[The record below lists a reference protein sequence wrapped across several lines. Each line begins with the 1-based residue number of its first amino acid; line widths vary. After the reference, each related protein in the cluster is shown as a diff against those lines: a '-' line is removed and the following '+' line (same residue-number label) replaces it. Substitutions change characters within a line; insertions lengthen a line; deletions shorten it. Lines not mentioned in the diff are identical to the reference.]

1 MENNITRDDLEGQID
16 AILHPE
22 PDEDGALYLE
32 YPCRRLREEY
42 SLDFSYMNTS
52 IYEGCSIH
60 KYSRL
65 SPPDAIDVHTITSNH
80 DVPTSLFYSALSILG
95 DSIIKYYEPQ
105 EYPPQLHFYPPVI
118 LTAWSG
124 FESFVRY
131 KSELLVATV
140 PTISLDVRRYLQEV
154 SPTINSNGS
163 ITETSRYYPVLDRY
177 VVLLKYGY
185 NYCVDKSLDFWHRLT
200 KANKLR
206 NHYTHLPIQE
216 PRDLNTRDVLE
227 FIESVFLG
235 IIVPSSHLQRT
246 LLLEIFR
253 FYNMWNSLRELAKP
267 ISEQPF
273 LKGWDMRDSYT
284 FHCNFE
290 GIDDDRFPGA
300 DDLERIKRFHKK
312 YHTDQTN
319 KEQA

>member
-1 MENNITRDDLEGQID
+1 MGNDITRDDLEGEID

-22 PDEDGALYLE
+22 PDEDGALNLE

-52 IYEGCSIH
+52 FYEGCSMH

-65 SPPDAIDVHTITSNH
+65 SPPDAINVHTITSNH

-95 DSIIKYYEPQ
+95 DSIIKYYEPP

-140 PTISLDVRRYLQEV
+140 PTISLDIRRYLQEL

-163 ITETSRYYPVLDRY
+163 IKETSRYYPVLDRY
-177 VVLLKYGY
+177 AILLKYGY
-185 NYCVDKSLDFWHRLT
+185 NYCVDKSHDFWRRLT
-200 KANKLR
+200 KANDLR

-216 PRDLNTRDVLE
+216 PRDLNTNDVLE
-227 FIESVFLG
+227 FLESLFLG

-246 LLLEIFR
+246 LLLQIFH
-253 FYNMWNSLRELAKP
+253 FYDMWNSLRELAKS

-273 LKGWDMRDSYT
+273 LKGWKKRDNYI

-300 DDLERIKRFHKK
+300 DDLEQIKRFHKK